1 MTDDSNAPD
10 AMEEIGGT
18 DIDSAALDRHW
29 QTLRLGPAE
38 AVGEAREALFLHFMS
53 YAKAVAA
60 RLFAGRHRN
69 DVEFDD
75 FLQLAN
81 IGLIEA
87 IGRFDP
93 SRETQFTTFCTPRLR
108 GAVLNGIQK
117 LTEAQEQLSFDRRR
131 RAERVE
137 SLRGMR
143 EEKRQI
149 QSVKSLAA
157 GLAIGFMLE
166 GTGMFLGSETLSC
179 SYGEGYEST
188 AWRQTGIRLRA
199 AVGELPTNER
209 KVISLHYFDALPFE
223 QIATLLD
230 LSKGRISQLHRAGLE
245 RLRSALHP
253 DIAMQITG

>member
-1 MTDDSNAPD
+1 MTDESIPVDAIDDIQGDSL
-10 AMEEIGGT
+10 
-18 DIDSAALDRHW
+18 DSALLDRHW
-29 QTLRLGPAE
+29 DALRAGA
-38 AVGEAREALFLHFMS
+38 AGSASEAREALFLNYMP
-53 YAKAVAA
+53 YARAIAA

-87 IGRFDP
+87 INRFDP
-93 SRETQFTTFCTPRLR
+93 THGTRFTTFCTPRLR
-108 GAVLNGIQK
+108 GAVLNGIEK

-137 SLRGMR
+137 SLKDMR
-143 EEKRQI
+143 DDKRQL
-149 QSVKSLAA
+149 QSLGALAT

-166 GTGMFLGSETLSC
+166 GTGMFLASDVPTFG
-179 SYGEGYEST
+179 YAEGYESASWQQLGLT
-188 AWRQTGIRLRA
+188 LRA
-199 AVGELPTNER
+199 AVSDLPTNER

-245 RLRSALHP
+245 RLRAALHP
-253 DIAMQITG
+253 DNALQITG